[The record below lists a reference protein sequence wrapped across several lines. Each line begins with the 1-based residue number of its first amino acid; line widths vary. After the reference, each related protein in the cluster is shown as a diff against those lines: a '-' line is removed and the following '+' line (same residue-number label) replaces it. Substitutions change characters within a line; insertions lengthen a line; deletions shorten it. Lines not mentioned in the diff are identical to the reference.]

1 MSGEGRGDGSRGRLT
16 AEADGTAAVESQ
28 RSGFDPWPRHTVA
41 LWPGKVSQLSEP
53 QFLHLRSGASTKVV
67 RIK

>member
-41 LWPGKVSQLSEP
+41 LWPGEVTSAL
-53 QFLHLRSGASTKVV
+53 
-67 RIK
+67 